1 MREPPPRVEQAIGT
15 IASRPLQILLPT
27 SHDWTTLGTGGGIG
41 TFLNTFFEHASEWSL
56 RVTVICAGPREAIQ
70 GSVRFLPITAY
81 APSELAFVRQLRR
94 RLISG
99 EIILPEGAVVLAN
112 TEHYAW
118 AFRGLG
124 FPIVLMS
131 HGAVAETLKMR
142 HSRLF
147 VHLYRFLI
155 ERSAVAHSRRIV
167 AVNPSLRNY
176 YLKHY
181 PMLRPS
187 MVQVVPVGVDL
198 RDFEG
203 RPRSNPLTAFSLSR
217 DSNVILFV
225 GRLYPEKNLALF
237 IAACDNL
244 RRRGE
249 TFEAVVIGDGVESL
263 ELAKAAASRLWLHWI
278 PKMSR
283 SDVLDAVAMA
293 RVIVVC
299 SRYEAG
305 PLILLEALGSGTAV
319 VSTDVGR
326 ARELVTDRVGR
337 IVQSDPESCADG
349 IQDMLSQSPSV
360 THEASKQVWARIEF
374 RDTMNS
380 LVGILREAGQP
391 GDRGLLH
398 GHVDVRNDEFR

>member
-1 MREPPPRVEQAIGT
+1 MREPPLRVEKAIST
-15 IASRPLQILLPT
+15 ITSPPLQILLPT

-41 TFLNTFFEHASEWSL
+41 TFLNAFFEHAPEWSL
-56 RVTVICAGPREAIQ
+56 RITVICAGPREATQ
-70 GSVRFLPITAY
+70 GSVRFLPITTH

-99 EIILPEGAVVLAN
+99 EIILPGGAVVLAN

-131 HGAVAETLKMR
+131 HGAVAETLRMR
-142 HSRLF
+142 HSRVF
-147 VHLYRFLI
+147 VHLYRLLM
-155 ERSAVAHSRRIV
+155 ERSAVTHSRRIV
-167 AVNPSLRNY
+167 AANPRVRDY
-176 YLKHY
+176 YLNHY
-181 PMLRPS
+181 SMLRPS

-203 RPRSNPLTAFSLSR
+203 RPRSNPLRTLSLSR
-217 DSNVILFV
+217 DTSVILFV
-225 GRLYPEKNLALF
+225 GRLYPEKNVALF

-263 ELAKAAASRLWLHWI
+263 ALANAAASRPWLHWI

-283 SDVLDAVAMA
+283 SDVLDAVALA
-293 RVIVVC
+293 RVVVVC

-349 IQDMLSQSPSV
+349 IQHMLSQSPAV
-360 THEASKQVWARIEF
+360 IYEASKEIRARIEF

-380 LVGILREAGQP
+380 LVEILRDAGRLVGAP
-391 GDRGLLH
+391 S
-398 GHVDVRNDEFR
+398 